1 MSVHDVWHVMTRM
14 VGLCLLWHLD
24 SNFKENGTFIFSGL
38 GKAIFRTNKSTRAN
52 GFNRMFV
59 IRHGFDTKPRDY
71 LEQTSQQE
79 LMGLIE
85 CYKTWL

>member
-59 IRHGFDTKPRDY
+59 IRHGFDMYTMFIGCNDSRMDRIFA
-71 LEQTSQQE
+71 LHH
-79 LMGLIE
+79 
-85 CYKTWL
+85 